1 MQSIL
6 QSLSFDASGTARLGP
21 CPLGSVWTV
30 LVSVPSASNSQSFE
44 IFLMGTQVGSLQGT
58 ATYGP
63 FQMAANQTVT
73 VVSTGAALETGQTV
87 TVMGQSDDAA
97 NAPTGIFPVVS
108 GGVVTTAGTTPN
120 LANQSVALKSNVAV
134 SGGVPAEILT
144 FILGAGTWLVN
155 WQAEFAPSASSS
167 VESVGVGVGPSSASF
182 AGAYSVGGY
191 NQPASISTAGAQAS
205 LAGAAIVVLTA
216 PTNVY
221 LNCSSFNAL
230 NVLAVDAQSGV
241 GNATQ
246 MTAVQIA

>member
-73 VVSTGAALETGQTV
+73 VVSTGAALEAGQTV

-108 GGVVTTAGTTPN
+108 GGVVTTAGATPN
-120 LANQSVALKSNVAV
+120 LVNYSKFITSTLAGTSNGVICSLAL
-134 SGGVPAEILT
+134 P
-144 FILGAGTWLVN
+144 AGTWLIN
-155 WQAEFAPSASSS
+155 WQVEFVWTSS
-167 VESVGVGVGPSSASF
+167 VNQMGSAGIGPSSGGFS
-182 AGAYSVGGY
+182 AGMYSV
-191 NQPASISTAGAQAS
+191 
-205 LAGAAIVVLTA
+205 AGAAQTDSAGINSPVSLSGCAIVTLAAIGT
-216 PTNVY
+216 VY
-221 LNCSSFNAL
+221 LAWLSQDSVDVFASDYYTSEA
-230 NVLAVDAQSGV
+230 NVTGL
-241 GNATQ
+241 
-246 MTAVQIA
+246 TAVQIG